1 MSPRGTCFL
10 AVGVGLFGFVLTLSF
25 FSTGAVPAADAG
37 ISTAVKQDPCSGG
50 VHLQGM
56 PSRHSEGPSVDNPH
70 CLLSLSRGGEGPV
83 GDELGI

>member
-1 MSPRGTCFL
+1 MLSGCWS
-10 AVGVGLFGFVLTLSF
+10 LFCFVLSLRF

-56 PSRHSEGPSVDNPH
+56 PSRHSGPSVDNPH
-70 CLLSLSRGGEGPV
+70 CLLSLSRGGEDPV